1 MKTDIGNELVI
12 LGSRLSLQRTK
23 PVIESVSRQL
33 RAPLR
38 GEEIRASLIMYPVL
52 LVVIQQA
59 SCFVAWINITG
70 LCPSPARWSHPLL
83 VLGPTWTWQ
92 TRKSRISVTR
102 QPTQYPRAKSAFPRR
117 FSCATRACKM

>member
-1 MKTDIGNELVI
+1 VI
-12 LGSRLSLQRTK
+12 LGSRLSLQRTT

-70 LCPSPARWSHPLL
+70 LCPLP
-83 VLGPTWTWQ
+83 
-92 TRKSRISVTR
+92 R
-102 QPTQYPRAKSAFPRR
+102 QMEPSTSGSGTDMDMADA
-117 FSCATRACKM
+117 